1 MDLSTFKT
9 SDWLMVGGGLAFL
22 IAGFL
27 PWFSFAGFTAQ
38 TAFNFFFTGTLPW
51 LLVVAVGVLA
61 FLAAAG
67 IFTLPENLPA
77 PIIFLGATA
86 LSTLLVLLRVI
97 IGFRVGPMGSAGFS
111 FDRGIGLFLGLI
123 AAGVATAGAYMN
135 FTASGGDLKQL
146 AGDLQSKAKSAT
158 AGSESSGNPAPPP
171 PDAAPPPPSDA
182 PPPPNQ

>member
-1 MDLSTFKT
+1 MDVSKFKT
-9 SDWLMVGGGLAFL
+9 SDWLMVGGGALFL

-27 PWFSFAGFTAQ
+27 PWFSFAGFTTQ
-38 TAFNFFFTGTLPW
+38 SAFNFFFTGTVPW
-51 LLVVAVGVLA
+51 ILVVAVGVLA
-61 FLAAAG
+61 FLAAAD
-67 IFTLPENLPA
+67 IFKLPENLPA
-77 PIIFLGATA
+77 PTIFLGATA
-86 LSTLLVLLRVI
+86 LSALLVLLRLI
-97 IGFRVGPMGSAGFS
+97 IGFRLGAMGSAGLS

-135 FTASGGDLKQL
+135 FAASGGDLKQL

-171 PDAAPPPPSDA
+171 PDAPPPPADA

>member
-27 PWFSFAGFTAQ
+27 PWLQASVPGFGRVASIN
-38 TAFNFFFTGTLPW
+38 AFDIFFTGTVPW
-51 LLVVAVGVLA
+51 ILIVAVGVLA

-67 IFTLPENLPA
+67 IFTLPENLPV
-77 PIIFLGATA
+77 PTIFLGATA
-86 LSTLLVLLRVI
+86 LSTLLVLIRL
-97 IGFRVGPMGSAGFS
+97 FYTQDL
-111 FDRGIGLFLGLI
+111 DRGIGLFLGLI

-171 PDAAPPPPSDA
+171 PDAPPPPPSDA

>member
-1 MDLSTFKT
+1 MDVSKFKT
-9 SDWLMVGGGLAFL
+9 SDWLMVGGGALFL

-27 PWFSFAGFTAQ
+27 PWFSIRGLSWN
-38 TAFNFFFTGTLPW
+38 AFSFFFTGTLPW

-61 FLAAAG
+61 FLAATE
-67 IFTLPENLPA
+67 IFKLPDNLPV
-77 PIIFLGATA
+77 PTIFLGATA
-86 LSTLLVLLRVI
+86 LSALLVLLRLI
-97 IGFRVGPMGSAGFS
+97 TGYSRAGITIG
-111 FDRGIGLFLGLI
+111 DRGIGLFLGLI

-135 FTASGGDLKQL
+135 FAASGGDLKQL

-171 PDAAPPPPSDA
+171 PDAPPPPADA